1 VSSRIREILLRLLRA
16 IRPLIERF
24 ISVGFVQSGVVLAA
38 QAFMALFPLLIGI
51 VALAP
56 PRVGD
61 AMADYMRDRM
71 GMAGD
76 PSEDVQ
82 HLVASRDDLR
92 GGITV
97 FGLIVVLAS
106 ATSFTRA
113 LQRAYEHSW
122 QLPKGGVRGS
132 IRGLF
137 WLLGLTIYLVMLAI
151 VLQLTKSQDLG
162 IVILHD
168 GVVIASALG
177 LWWMTPFL
185 LLCGRVQLRALAFTA
200 ILTALVVVIAGLVS
214 TVVMPRIVSSNEKQF
229 GTIGVVFAAQSW
241 LVVMGGIIVGA
252 AIVGAV
258 ATQSE
263 GWLGTLARGSPEPE
277 SWRRVPAGRFSRREG
292 KTSPLAAIFA
302 AAGVKTS
309 AGVTTSAGVKTS
321 AGAEAAGSTP
331 ASADGVAPPAVPSP
345 KPSSRSSSDPE

>member
-1 VSSRIREILLRLLRA
+1 VSSRIREIILRLLGA
-16 IRPLIERF
+16 FRPLIERF
-24 ISVGFVQSGVVLAA
+24 ISVGFIQAAVVLAA

-61 AMADYMRDRM
+61 AIANAMRDRL
-71 GMAGD
+71 GLAGD
-76 PSEDVQ
+76 PTADVQ

-92 GGITV
+92 SGITV

-113 LQRAYEHSW
+113 LQRVYEHSW
-122 QLPKGGVRGS
+122 ELSKGGVRGS

-137 WLLGLTIYLVMLAI
+137 WLLGLTIYLIMLAI
-151 VLQLTKSQDLG
+151 VLQLTRSQALG
-162 IVILHD
+162 IEILHD
-168 GVVIASALG
+168 GVVIGSALG

-200 ILTALVVVIAGLVS
+200 MLTALAVLIAGWVS
-214 TVVMPRIVSSNEKQF
+214 AVIMPRIVSSNEKQF
-229 GTIGVVFAAQSW
+229 GTIGAVFAIQSW

-263 GWLGTLARGSPEPE
+263 GWLGTWARGSSEPA
-277 SWRRVPAGRFSRREG
+277 SWRRVPAGRFARRER
-292 KTSPLAAIFA
+292 KPSPFAGIFA

-309 AGVTTSAGVKTS
+309 ADADSATGS
-321 AGAEAAGSTP
+321 DSTP
-331 ASADGVAPPAVPSP
+331 ASADGVESTAVPSP